1 MLAVVLSYLLGA
13 IPAGYLLNR
22 AVEPFALRL
31 LSYLPLTPPFH
42 AQLARLVPRALSSSA
57 DLAKGAL
64 VLSALPAL
72 LNFAATGQWAWL
84 VYPFVSPGL
93 RTSAVIVLMVIGHVL
108 SVYIS
113 GWGGRGIATALGG
126 FLIITPLPACAAIAL
141 WLVLTLLL
149 RSFRHSAIAASFA
162 LPIFI
167 FLLQRL
173 DLLFALAALIL
184 AIISIVTHLGAFPVH
199 HSHRRE
205 TS

>member
-1 MLAVVLSYLLGA
+1 MLVVVLSYLLGA

-22 AVEPFALRL
+22 TVETFAVRL
-31 LSYLPLTPPFH
+31 LSYLPLTPPWPP
-42 AQLARLVPRALSSSA
+42 QLARLVPRALSSCA

-64 VLSALPAL
+64 VVWALPAL
-72 LNFAATGQWAWL
+72 LNFVAAGQWAWL

-93 RTSAVIVLMVIGHVL
+93 RTSAVIVLMVVGHVL

-126 FLIITPLPACAAIAL
+126 FLILTPVPAWAAIAL

-149 RSFRHSAIAASFA
+149 RSFRPSAIAASFA
-162 LPIFI
+162 LPVFI
-167 FLLQRL
+167 FLLQPL
-173 DLLFALAALIL
+173 DLLFALAALVL

-199 HSHRRE
+199 HSHHRE